1 MWRVFLREIFVLLI
15 ALALFPTAVILL
27 LLHNDSVHTGLVF
40 LYRQLISGGS
50 SPEARWICGS
60 SCFPLSHDSGDS
72 RLNVVPQEHHGQKMG
87 EPVLRLASGRCQRL
101 VLLEGLGPLLLHVR
115 VGRHSAE
122 LKQFV
127 QLEGDSLLGCFLT
140 LVLGIYCFSIF
151 LNPSKGTKRNQF
163 DSGYEE
169 S

>member
-1 MWRVFLREIFVLLI
+1 MDQ
-15 ALALFPTAVILL
+15 AV
-27 LLHNDSVHTGLVF
+27 
-40 LYRQLISGGS
+40 
-50 SPEARWICGS
+50 
-60 SCFPLSHDSGDS
+60 FPLSHDSGDS
-72 RLNVVPQEHHGQKMG
+72 RLNVVPQEHHGQKMAN
-87 EPVLRLASGRCQRL
+87 LYFA
-101 VLLEGLGPLLLHVR
+101 LLLAAVSAWFFSKAWDLFYFMYAL
-115 VGRHSAE
+115 GDIPAE